1 MRAYTSLLGHIL
13 GSHPDINGYYEM
25 HLGYKSNEDLK
36 QQMQQYA
43 GQEALKPGSRFL
55 FDKLLHNDYALE
67 LDRLTLGGEVIL
79 LSLREPE
86 QTIKSV
92 LSLFANKMGNDP
104 YSYPDEAARYYVE
117 RLTWL
122 TDFCEKYPQRYY
134 YFDAELIPA
143 DTQRILAALS
153 QWLRLAPGLSDRYQC
168 FSKTGVAGAG
178 DSSPAITS
186 GKVIC
191 QENNYPNISLDAKLA
206 QQALHAYQNSR
217 RRIIGQAIACVTG

>member
-92 LSLFANKMGNDP
+92 LSLFANKM
-104 YSYPDEAARYYVE
+104 R
-117 RLTWL
+117 
-122 TDFCEKYPQRYY
+122 QRG
-134 YFDAELIPA
+134 I
-143 DTQRILAALS
+143 T
-153 QWLRLAPGLSDRYQC
+153 LRG
-168 FSKTGVAGAG
+168 
-178 DSSPAITS
+178 
-186 GKVIC
+186 
-191 QENNYPNISLDAKLA
+191 
-206 QQALHAYQNSR
+206 
-217 RRIIGQAIACVTG
+217 